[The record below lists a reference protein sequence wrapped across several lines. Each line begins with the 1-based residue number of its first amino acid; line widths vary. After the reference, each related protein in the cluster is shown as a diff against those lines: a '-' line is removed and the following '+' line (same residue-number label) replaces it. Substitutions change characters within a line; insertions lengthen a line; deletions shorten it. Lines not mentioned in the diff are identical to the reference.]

1 MKRLSVALT
10 LVLLVSACAVGEPQP
25 RSDLTDTSVTLNAAV
40 YSTLD
45 GPTDYW
51 FAYGTGTDP
60 GTWSETPRRTLEIS
74 DRDAHPV
81 SEPISGL
88 TPDTD
93 YGWVVC
99 VADREEDPPR
109 EICSKRQAFRTRP
122 AGAPPRLYVAIGDS
136 VTQIGSPQRYPER
149 FFSYLDTSD
158 HADVLANLGES
169 GETSSGLNKPGHGL
183 EAARAAID
191 DPATDT
197 TVATVNIGA
206 NDILV
211 SFYCDPRS
219 SNFDLTE
226 CQPTLDQIETNFEL
240 TLDSLNSSLAG
251 DPGREQLIVLAYY
264 NPWSGEPGFELYA
277 DLAELALLGSDRT
290 LDCAGTGEERGLN
303 DRLACLAE
311 TYQGGV
317 ADAYPP
323 FVGHAEDWFFDDIH
337 PNGTGHQ
344 VIADLFAQAFEDGL
358 P

>member
-1 MKRLSVALT
+1 M
-10 LVLLVSACAVGEPQP
+10 SACAVGEPRP
-25 RSDLTDTSVTLNAAV
+25 RSDLTDTSVTLNANV
-40 YSTLD
+40 FSTLD

-51 FAYGTGTDP
+51 FRYGAGGDP

-74 DRDAHPV
+74 DREAHPV

-109 EICSKRQAFRTRP
+109 EICSKQQAFQTRP

-149 FFSYLDTSD
+149 FFSYLDAAD
-158 HADVLANLGES
+158 QADVLSNLGQS
-169 GETSSGLNKPGHGL
+169 GETSEGLNEPGHGL
-183 EAARAAID
+183 EAAQAAIE

-197 TVATVNIGA
+197 TVATFNIGA

-211 SFYCDPRS
+211 SFYCDPTS
-219 SNFDLTE
+219 SNFDLTG
-226 CQPTLDQIETNFEL
+226 CQSTLDEAEANIEVTFEE
-240 TLDSLNSSLAG
+240 LNSSLAN
-251 DPGREQLIVLAYY
+251 DPGREQLIVMAYY
-264 NPWSGEPGFELYA
+264 NPWSGREGGEANAPR
-277 DLAELALLGSDRT
+277 AELALLGSDHA

-303 DRLACLAE
+303 DRIACLAA
-311 TYQGGV
+311 TNQAGL

-323 FVGHAEDWFFDDIH
+323 FVGHGELDDYFADAIH

-344 VIADLFAQAFEDGL
+344 VIADVFAQAFEDGL